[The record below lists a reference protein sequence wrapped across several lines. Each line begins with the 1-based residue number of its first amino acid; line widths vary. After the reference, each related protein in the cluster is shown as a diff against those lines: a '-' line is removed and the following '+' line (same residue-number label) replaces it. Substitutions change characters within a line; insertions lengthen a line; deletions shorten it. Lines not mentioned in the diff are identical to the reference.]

1 VRFILGVYAASVAVA
16 IVVGLGF
23 LLLIPLIEPQLSFLR
38 SSPFLA
44 VWFVMSIVTG
54 AIFVLQDSALTGV
67 RAATFIP
74 VENAT
79 FSCAKLAMMV
89 PFVSLVPASGIYLS
103 WTAAFAL
110 SVLPTNAY
118 LFLRAIPRHLRRS
131 EAAQSQVTPP
141 PPHFREIRSYLIPD
155 SLAAFFFM
163 AATSLLPLFI
173 IDRLGAAAAGHYALA
188 WMMGYALYLVSL
200 NMGSSLVVE
209 TAGDQSELRE
219 RCLRSITHLA
229 KLLVPAVAII
239 VVAAPYV
246 LRFLGPG
253 YPSATG
259 VLRLL
264 ALSALPALI
273 TNTAI
278 SVTRSLRHMR
288 MVAGIQVC
296 ICVLVWGLSATLMGP
311 LGITGIGVAWLAAQ
325 TVTAAA
331 LTLLPRLWLP
341 ARRPPPADARPQVP
355 RPTGEARNGDTVDEG
370 ALHSDLAER
379 SGGDPRHTR

>member
-1 VRFILGVYAASVAVA
+1 MA
-16 IVVGLGF
+16 
-23 LLLIPLIEPQLSFLR
+23 
-38 SSPFLA
+38 
-44 VWFVMSIVTG
+44 
-54 AIFVLQDSALTGV
+54 
-67 RAATFIP
+67 
-74 VENAT
+74 
-79 FSCAKLAMMV
+79 
-89 PFVSLVPASGIYLS
+89 PA
-103 WTAAFAL
+103 
-110 SVLPTNAY
+110 
-118 LFLRAIPRHLRRS
+118 
-131 EAAQSQVTPP
+131 
-141 PPHFREIRSYLIPD
+141 PHFREIRSYLIPD

-163 AATSLLPLFI
+163 AATSLLPLYI
-173 IDRLGAAAAGHYALA
+173 IDRLGPAAAGHYALA

-229 KLLVPAVAII
+229 KLLVPAVVII
-239 VVAAPYV
+239 VLAAPYV

-296 ICVLVWGLSATLMGP
+296 ICVLVWGLSAALMGP

-331 LTLLPRLWLP
+331 LVLRPRLWLP
-341 ARRPPPADARPQVP
+341 ARRPSWPADGRPQVP
-355 RPTGEARNGDTVDEG
+355 RPTGEARHGDTVHEG
-370 ALHSDLAER
+370 VIQAQDAER
-379 SGGDPRHTR
+379 SAHNPRHTG